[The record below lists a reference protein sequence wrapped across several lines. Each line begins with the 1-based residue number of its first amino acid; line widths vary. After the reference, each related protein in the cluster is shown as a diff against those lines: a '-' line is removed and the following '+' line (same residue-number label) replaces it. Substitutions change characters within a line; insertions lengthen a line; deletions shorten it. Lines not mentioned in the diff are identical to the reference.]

1 MNTAELM
8 ELPVKDVIPTPDN
21 PRKAPQP
28 GDPDIKDLASSIEA
42 HGLLHPV
49 VVRKHPLK
57 KGKYDLRCGARR
69 LAAHQHL
76 KAKTILAVVREM
88 TDEQAIEATAL
99 ENLQRVDLTPLEEGR
114 SIKMLL
120 RASGDPAAVAS
131 HIGRSVSWVYRRAA
145 LADLESHWAEL
156 FETPASTISGWSSAH
171 LELLARLER
180 VVQTKLF
187 MDMRPETQ
195 EIYRGISVSEFSRLL
210 SVHFTTLEK
219 APASFFALEPS
230 CKGCEFNSASQ
241 PDLFED
247 AGERATC
254 HSPECF
260 ERKQHEWMRL
270 EYLKAAKKRGDKLLV
285 ITSGYQ
291 AANTDYLPEGTD
303 VIPRWQYSVDDI
315 KPIKPEYK
323 RLVRPAFCVNEDGL
337 FDPCVSVVLHDDIRE
352 AERAEEGDADGE
364 GGSAGKGESD
374 DQPARYRDN
383 IRLEETREIAR
394 EIATAIEPRDFRT
407 DTKGF
412 SYMVVALGFILREK
426 LSYQGLLEGGA
437 EAPRIMEALGIDP
450 DDEDSIPDDLYM
462 IIARLMEYVEMQ
474 VKAGQDEGILVDDLF
489 CDYIKAEIISDL
501 RAPYTFINSAGLKEL
516 ILLLDTLETMG
527 LVKPDF
533 SAAQNLR
540 INEIR
545 QTLQ

>member
-21 PRKAPQP
+21 HRKAPQP
-28 GDPDIKDLASSIEA
+28 GDPDIRDLASSIEA

-49 VVRKHPLK
+49 VVRKHPAK

-69 LAAHQHL
+69 LAAHQRL

-120 RASGDPAAVAS
+120 RSSGDPAAVAA

-156 FETPASTISGWSSAH
+156 FETPASTICGWSSAH
-171 LELLARLER
+171 LELLARLDH

-187 MDMRPETQ
+187 LDMRPETQ
-195 EIYRGISVSEFSRLL
+195 ENYRGISASDFSRLL
-210 SVHFTTLEK
+210 AVHFTTLEK
-219 APASFFALEPS
+219 APASFLTMEPR
-230 CKGCEFNSASQ
+230 CKNCEYNSASQ

-260 ERKQHEWMRL
+260 ERKQHEWMRA
-270 EYLKAAKKRGDKLLV
+270 EYERAVQKHGDRLV
-285 ITSGYQ
+285 VVTSGYQ
-291 AANTDYLPEGTD
+291 TMNTDYLPEETS
-303 VIPRWQYSVDDI
+303 VIPRWQYQMSDDLD
-315 KPIKPEYK
+315 KPEYK
-323 RLVRPAFCVNEDGL
+323 RLIRPAFCVVEDGE
-337 FDPCVSVVLHDDIRE
+337 FSPCVSVVLDADTKT
-352 AERAEEGDADGE
+352 AERAEEDGE
-364 GGSAGKGESD
+364 DGDGSSTGSKTG
-374 DQPARYRDN
+374 DQPASYRDTRH
-383 IRLEETREIAR
+383 IEQSREIAR
-394 EIATAIEPRDFRT
+394 EIADAIEPRDFRA
-407 DTKGF
+407 DSKGNSF
-412 SYMVVALGFILREK
+412 MVVALGFIIREK
-426 LSYQGLLEGGA
+426 LSCQGLEGGV
-437 EAPRIMEALGIDP
+437 ESPRIMEAIGIDP
-450 DDEDSIPDDLYM
+450 DDDDSIPGDPYM
-462 IIARLMEYVEMQ
+462 IIARLMEYVEKQ
-474 VKAGQDEGILVDDLF
+474 VKGGRDEFAVVDELF

-501 RAPYTFINSAGLKEL
+501 RSLYTFINSSGLKEL

-533 SAAQNLR
+533 AAAQNLR

-545 QTLQ
+545 QTLK

>member
-1 MNTAELM
+1 MNTAELK

-28 GDPDIKDLASSIEA
+28 GDPDIRDLASSIEA

-49 VVRKHPLK
+49 VVRKHPEK
-57 KGKYDLRCGARR
+57 KGKWDLRCGARR

-99 ENLQRVDLTPLEEGR
+99 ENLQRQDLTPLEEGR

-120 RASGDPAAVAS
+120 RASGDPAAVGS

-145 LADLESHWAEL
+145 LAELESHWTEL
-156 FETPASTISGWSSAH
+156 YETPASTISGWTAAH
-171 LELLARLER
+171 LELIARLDR

-195 EIYRGISVSEFSRLL
+195 DSYRRTSVSELSRLL
-210 SVHFTTLEK
+210 AVHFTTLEN
-219 APASFFALEPS
+219 APSPFFCMEPP
-230 CKGCEFNSASQ
+230 CHGCEFNSASQ

-260 ERKQHEWMRL
+260 ERKQHEWMRA
-270 EYLKAAKKRGDKLLV
+270 EYERAVQKHGDRLVV

-291 AANTDYLPEGTD
+291 TMNTDYLPEETS
-303 VIPRWQYSVDDI
+303 VIPRWQFNADDI
-315 KPIKPEYK
+315 KPEHKKLI
-323 RLVRPAFCVNEDGL
+323 RPAFCVSEDGS
-337 FDPCVSVVLHDDIRE
+337 FSPCVSVVLHDDIR
-352 AERAEEGDADGE
+352 AEEAAEDGDAP
-364 GGSAGKGESD
+364 GSGVKSGDAEE
-374 DQPARYRDN
+374 PAYKQRDRH
-383 IRLEETREIAR
+383 IEEAREIAR
-394 EIATAIEPRDFRT
+394 EIATVIEPRDFRA

-412 SYMVVALGFILREK
+412 SYMVVALGFMIREK
-426 LSYQGLLEGGA
+426 LTCQGLAGGA

-450 DDEDSIPDDLYM
+450 DEDDSITDDPYM
-462 IIARLMEYVEMQ
+462 IIARLMEYVGKQ

-489 CDYIKAEIISDL
+489 CDYIKAEIISEL
-501 RAPYTFINSAGLKEL
+501 RHPYTFINSSGLKEL

-533 SAAQNLR
+533 SAAQNAR

-545 QTLQ
+545 QTMK